1 MKYILLT
8 SFFTL
13 STLLSASFIAYGK
26 EEVLFDFGEEPKKE
40 QPKPEEPKPEIKVEA
55 AKPKKKKTV
64 KAPEKPVENGN
75 LPDYYQNRNM
85 KKVTKHDA
93 SQVLPNNAKQILE
106 KISIG
111 DTFDAIINHYIIAF
125 NDEKAPVLAVI
136 TSGKLK
142 GYRALGEAKLNDTNE
157 SISIEFK
164 ALAKTGQNYTMTA
177 SGLNTLGQTYFTGKY
192 YSNEGGLFA
201 GTFIASFVAAYFEGL
216 IPTNT
221 NYFGQVQQDTSVD
234 SAVKKGMSGA
244 SIETA
249 NMFREKL
256 KKAKSFCEIKS
267 PLKIKILINDVIT
280 EK

>member
-1 MKYILLT
+1 MKYLLMI
-8 SFFTL
+8 SFFMSLT
-13 STLLSASFIAYGK
+13 ASLIATAK
-26 EEVLFDFGEEPKKE
+26 EEVLFDFGDEPKKE
-40 QPKPEEPKPEIKVEA
+40 APKAEA
-55 AKPKKKKTV
+55 VSKTV
-64 KAPEKPVENGN
+64 KNKKAAAATAQPTEDGN
-75 LPDYYQNRNM
+75 LPDYYQKRDM
-85 KKVTKHDA
+85 KKVNKHTA
-93 SQVLPNNAKQILE
+93 NQILPSNAKQILE
-106 KISIG
+106 KVSIG
-111 DTFDAIINHYIIAF
+111 DTFDAVINHNIIAF

-157 SISIEFK
+157 SVFIEFK
-164 ALAKTGQNYTMTA
+164 ALARTGQNYTMVA
-177 SGLNTLGQTYFTGKY
+177 SALNPFGQTYFTGKY
-192 YSNEGGLFA
+192 YSNETGLFA

-221 NYFGQVQQDTSVD
+221 NYFGQVQQDTSVN
-234 SAVKKGMSGA
+234 SAVKKGMAGA

-267 PLKIKILINDVIT
+267 PLKIKILINDSIT

>member
-1 MKYILLT
+1 MKYIILIFLL
-8 SFFTL
+8 SQLNGFTL
-13 STLLSASFIAYGK
+13 ALSR
-26 EEVLFDFGEEPKKE
+26 EEVLFDFGDEPKK
-40 QPKPEEPKPEIKVEA
+40 EEPKPEVKVEA
-55 AKPKKKKTV
+55 TKPKKKKPKPIQSAV
-64 KAPEKPVENGN
+64 PAPEIGN

-85 KKVTKHDA
+85 KKITKHDA

-164 ALAKTGQNYTMTA
+164 ALAKTGQNYTMAA